1 LLASGAAGELKA
13 SDVDLVYLDCMGMDE
28 EVKRI
33 VRQETGKPV
42 ILASAVVARMVDEL
56 LGA

>member
-1 LLASGAAGELKA
+1 
-13 SDVDLVYLDCMGMDE
+13 MGMDE
-28 EVKRI
+28 EMKRI

-42 ILASAVVARMVDEL
+42 ILASSVVARMVDEL